1 MKNEHSPH
9 LPAYEDGKDSVL
21 KRPHIKF
28 RRRGITQKKAYNKKN
43 KNNNLYETNIKDS
56 PPHFYEIQ
64 EEYKVLLFETNSQ
77 IKNNRDLYRGTNE
90 LQKGYQPR
98 TNIVKVKQGDLVTN
112 SHSTWARWR
121 NHFSQLLN
129 VHVVNDI
136 RQTEIHTAE
145 PLVPEPNAF
154 VVEMATEKL
163 KDTNH
168 LVLIKFPAD
177 LIKAGG
183 RTFVP
188 RSNNLLILFGIR
200 TN

>member
-1 MKNEHSPH
+1 MLYAFFWIISRRLKFICRRFGTLCLFHLHRQVGVKNEHSPH

-129 VHVVNDI
+129 VQDRKSVV
-136 RQTEIHTAE
+136 
-145 PLVPEPNAF
+145 
-154 VVEMATEKL
+154 
-163 KDTNH
+163 
-168 LVLIKFPAD
+168 
-177 LIKAGG
+177 
-183 RTFVP
+183 
-188 RSNNLLILFGIR
+188 
-200 TN
+200 